1 MENLTVHQQSP
12 RALFNSPLQLRQ
24 KTTMQAN
31 NKINDKSNVDM
42 KQEKLR

>member
-1 MENLTVHQQSP
+1 MHQQSP

-31 NKINDKSNVDM
+31 NKINNNDDS
-42 KQEKLR
+42 LTWT